1 MKTVLILTQAGA
13 AAAAKA
19 CYSCTEAVPQSS
31 SGNKHQLHFPGC
43 RRSNAI
49 RLTVGEG
56 KLVFNPFFGLLSVCN
71 HTQSLPDMQTL
82 AEEGLSS
89 PPLGPPNF
97 LQLSKESAGS
107 TSSKNSSC
115 DTDDFVLV
123 PHISADSCKCRDTV
137 CEPPCRDAV
146 CVCETGLL
154 VWTDD
159 I

>member
-1 MKTVLILTQAGA
+1 
-13 AAAAKA
+13 
-19 CYSCTEAVPQSS
+19 
-31 SGNKHQLHFPGC
+31 
-43 RRSNAI
+43 
-49 RLTVGEG
+49 
-56 KLVFNPFFGLLSVCN
+56 
-71 HTQSLPDMQTL
+71 MQTL

-123 PHISADSCKCRDTV
+123 PHISADSCKYHGTLCKHTYRDV
-137 CEPPCRDAV
+137 V
-146 CVCETGLL
+146 CVCEMGLL
-154 VWTDD
+154 VWTYE